1 MEAMFLKRG
10 SAITFLVCAVL
21 TVTLGIL
28 YPKWRRNAKI
38 RTLKQKYGCKDPS
51 KYPHKDRVWG
61 SDMVEARRRAMK
73 EGRFFKLYDTQ
84 FELYGKTFEEI
95 WRGKPLINTIEPAN
109 AQKVAALAHEDYGKD
124 PERLMAQA
132 PFLGPS
138 ILSHHGSVWK
148 RARAMVKPIFARAEL
163 SDIDHFALYT
173 DRFMELLPNDGS
185 MVDIQPLVRRLFLDV
200 SMDFLFGRSL
210 GFLQPEI
217 PAEATEF
224 LEAFKKAQ
232 EWAVKRRDA
241 GWWDFRRYRYNEDKE
256 FKGAYTTVHRYVDE
270 QVARA
275 LRETVNDKPAP
286 EDPPVRRRY
295 VLLDEMAKEIRD
307 PIQLR
312 YHVLAVF
319 LPGWDGAGR
328 ATSNMIFQLARH
340 PDIWTKLRQ
349 KALDVGDA
357 PLTFEK
363 LKSLAEFRYTFYET
377 VRTIGPVGRIWR
389 VAIRDTVLPVGG
401 GPDQKSPVF
410 VARGTAVVSGT
421 WAMCHDKAIWGD
433 DADEF
438 KPDRWIGRKTLWE
451 FVPFWGGPR
460 NCPAQQQVMTHAMY
474 LLFRLTQRF
483 ERIENCDP
491 VFEYIQN
498 MSPSVESRNGVKVAF
513 KNA

>member
-1 MEAMFLKRG
+1 M
-10 SAITFLVCAVL
+10 
-21 TVTLGIL
+21 
-28 YPKWRRNAKI
+28 
-38 RTLKQKYGCKDPS
+38 
-51 KYPHKDRVWG
+51 
-61 SDMVEARRRAMK
+61 
-73 EGRFFKLYDTQ
+73 
-84 FELYGKTFEEI
+84 
-95 WRGKPLINTIEPAN
+95 
-109 AQKVAALAHEDYGKD
+109 
-124 PERLMAQA
+124 
-132 PFLGPS
+132 
-138 ILSHHGSVWK
+138 
-148 RARAMVKPIFARAEL
+148 
-163 SDIDHFALYT
+163 
-173 DRFMELLPNDGS
+173 
-185 MVDIQPLVRRLFLDV
+185 
-200 SMDFLFGRSL
+200 
-210 GFLQPEI
+210 GFLQPEV

-256 FKGAYTTVHRYVDE
+256 FKDAYKTVHRYVDE

-275 LRETVNDKPAP
+275 LRETMNDKPAS

-319 LPGWDGAGR
+319 VPGRDGAGR
-328 ATSNMIFQLARH
+328 AASNMIFQLARN
-340 PDIWTKLRQ
+340 PDIWMQLRQ
-349 KALDVGDA
+349 RALDRGDA
-357 PLTFEK
+357 PVTFEK
-363 LKSLAEFRYTFYET
+363 LKSLAEFRYVFHET

-389 VAIRDTVLPVGG
+389 VAIRDTILPTGG
-401 GPDQKSPVF
+401 GLDQKSPVF

-421 WAMCHDKAIWGD
+421 WSMCHDKAIWGD

-474 LLFRLTQRF
+474 LLFRLAQRF
-483 ERIENCDP
+483 ESLENCDP

-513 KNA
+513 KNT